1 MAIPVA
7 MLYVN
12 GIMIM
17 VRKAGTATS
26 NLSQAI
32 LPSGA
37 TISAPTMISAGAVT
51 FDVTTDRSGEKN
63 VASKREYL
71 LQLPQILNGHP
82 QRHLSLIQRKKLL

>member
-1 MAIPVA
+1 

-37 TISAPTMISAGAVT
+37 TINAPTIISAGAVT

-63 VASKREYL
+63 VASKKRIPVTIAANPDRAPAATPEL
-71 LQLPQILNGHP
+71 D
-82 QRHLSLIQRKKLL
+82 ST